1 VPVDPARGGLAVTP
15 RAKSSLLWGVVGVFA
30 FLVVVQGYD
39 LFVPAFRA
47 SLGVRVTMALV
58 AGAATAGLAYAL
70 EHRLARKGRT

>member
-1 VPVDPARGGLAVTP
+1 MTP

-30 FLVVVQGYD
+30 FLALVQGYD

-47 SLGVRVTMALV
+47 SLGARAAMALV
-58 AGAATAGLAYAL
+58 AGAVTAALTYAL